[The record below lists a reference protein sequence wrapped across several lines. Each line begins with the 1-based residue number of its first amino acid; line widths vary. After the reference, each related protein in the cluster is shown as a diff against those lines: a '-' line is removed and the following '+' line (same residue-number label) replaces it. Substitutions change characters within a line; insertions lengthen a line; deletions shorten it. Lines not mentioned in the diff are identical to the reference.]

1 MDLGTP
7 KFQGAK
13 CPPHVSLRNFWL
25 HNWSMRTKRDSYTFT
40 VFCST
45 QGFFYPPHKCCCP
58 PHRPLVVWWY
68 SKSNYDF
75 SAFAKKYLV
84 TQCFLF
90 KFWSSSR
97 GLDVWGF
104 DGSAAPS
111 WTETSDVV
119 PRDCWSHDSSSCYQ
133 WDALILPSSCS
144 LSHWE
149 FLIISYPFYLMLL
162 SAAIAQSI
170 TAAVFCS
177 FAITAISD
185 WLASSCL
192 CIPQDS
198 HPPQRCLPSQQIGSN
213 PYQLL

>member
-1 MDLGTP
+1 MSSTSHEVLSVWGTFDCTTEAWGP
-7 KFQGAK
+7 SVTATLLLCFA
-13 CPPHVSLRNFWL
+13 
-25 HNWSMRTKRDSYTFT
+25 
-40 VFCST
+40 
-45 QGFFYPPHKCCCP
+45 PHKVSFI
-58 PHRPLVVWWY
+58 PLTNVAVLLTDLWLCDDTV
-68 SKSNYDF
+68 NLIDCDF
-75 SAFAKKYLV
+75 LLLQKA
-84 TQCFLF
+84 
-90 KFWSSSR
+90 SSR

-104 DGSAAPS
+104 NGSAVPS

-149 FLIISYPFYLMLL
+149 FLVTSYPFFLMLL
-162 SAAIAQSI
+162 SAAISKSI
-170 TAAVFCS
+170 TVAVVCS
-177 FAITAISD
+177 FSITAISY

-213 PYQLL
+213 PYRLP